1 MEISWTL
8 ELAYSSSPPI
18 GAKMTPTP
26 NRSGRTVLGVR
37 MGCQAFRRCWRKAV
51 SILHHQR
58 CHFQAQCAVSRL
70 ADVLGG
76 LLLFCFLSGSSFSR
90 KLLESVCSI
99 VCDMV
104 DVVVNQ
110 SIEQEGKSCLSVRET
125 LAGWLRARLV
135 AAFQRRLGRSSA
147 RASQGPLV
155 HGRDRHKNGGPGS
168 ELREGE
174 ID

>member
-58 CHFQAQCAVSRL
+58 CHFQAQCAGSRL

-90 KLLESVCSI
+90 KLPESVCSM
-99 VCDMV
+99 VCDMMGV
-104 DVVVNQ
+104 CDPSSRREGGSDYCTERDV
-110 SIEQEGKSCLSVRET
+110 GC
-125 LAGWLRARLV
+125 ARVV

-147 RASQGPLV
+147 PARVCPPSLRRFADYTSCAS
-155 HGRDRHKNGGPGS
+155 KES
-168 ELREGE
+168 SA
-174 ID
+174 